1 MYDFKTYYVRSQR
14 LAGHLMLNGFVLQG
28 VKPANDDSNRNVF
41 LFKNSDE
48 LIEKIQEYKTNK
60 GVVTNG

>member
-1 MYDFKTYYVRSQR
+1 
-14 LAGHLMLNGFVLQG
+14 MLNGFVLQG